1 MKEYNP
7 ILGALFSG
15 RGGEGGYN
23 AGFRQSRLAALYQG
37 DDPEK
42 QALAAKQ
49 LAAVDPESAGK
60 WQQEQAKVAQQNLER
75 KARMLAS
82 APSLEVKQQLYSSIV
97 PEVRKVWAD
106 APDVYTPE
114 LDQMLTSWA
123 GADGG
128 NKSMPTDVQSIQWK
142 LESAGYK
149 PGSAEYKKALDVE
162 LGIAARPSS
171 AAIAYKI
178 VKGAD
183 GRERLIAVDPR
194 TPGAMVMD
202 GGTAGFGEPTATQE
216 PKPSETDYNAI
227 ATNLQQVL
235 RDAGFDEA
243 SARDVADA
251 YHSRKSGEPKGQYTD
266 GYVKPMP
273 AGQSAAFVSRTP
285 EEQAA
290 LTREAELKADLGL
303 KPSIAAAESEAK
315 FGVETRYAP
324 GIAGASAEA
333 TAQGKARGERSATGE
348 KKAAEA
354 GDAIALLKEAEQILA
369 GATGGYVGAKADEFA
384 AAFGKSTKG
393 AEANAQLNVIAPKLI
408 GLVPR
413 FEGPQSDA
421 DRKLYE
427 NAAGDL
433 GNPNKPVSIRLA
445 AARMMMKLYQ
455 KTADGKQSADGQ
467 TKRIRITL

>member
-15 RGGEGGYN
+15 KGGEGGYN
-23 AGFRQSRLAALYQG
+23 AGFRQSRLAALYQN

-49 LAAVDPESAGK
+49 LAYVDPESAGK
-60 WQQEQAKVAQQNLER
+60 WQQEQAALRQEGLKR
-75 KARMLAS
+75 KATMIANVPQEQRGPLYAAVLPDIRKDWAE
-82 APSLEVKQQLYSSIV
+82 APEQ
-97 PEVRKVWAD
+97 
-106 APDVYTPE
+106 YTPE
-114 LDQMLTSWA
+114 LDQMVTAWA
-123 GADGG
+123 QSVGGG

-149 PGSAEYKKALDVE
+149 PGSPEYKKALDVE
-162 LGIAARPSS
+162 LGITARPSS

-194 TPGAMVMD
+194 TPNAMVMD

-235 RDAGFDEA
+235 RDAGFDDA

-333 TAQGKARGERSATGE
+333 TAQGRARGERAATGE

>member
-1 MKEYNP
+1 MAELMHFQPGKAFYDAFQ
-7 ILGALFSG
+7 GA
-15 RGGEGGYN
+15 RGNTLAKLAITGEGEQ
-23 AGFRQSRLAALYQG
+23 RKS
-37 DDPEK
+37 
-42 QALAAKQ
+42 ALADLYGLDPS
-49 LAAVDPESAGK
+49 LASQAQAQIGK
-60 WQQEQAKVAQQNLER
+60 NDEQDYSELVQSAKVMYSLKGRPEADMMWQR
-75 KARMLAS
+75 V
-82 APSLEVKQQLYSSIV
+82 APKFSQKYGIQFNPTPQPSDWDAIEKIV
-97 PEVRKVWAD
+97 QATD
-106 APDVYTPE
+106 A
-114 LDQMLTSWA
+114 
-123 GADGG
+123 G
-128 NKSMPTDVQSIQWK
+128 NKSMPTDVQSIKWK
-142 LESAGYK
+142 LESAGYR

-162 LGIAARPSS
+162 LGITARPSS

-235 RDAGFDEA
+235 RDAGFDDA

-333 TAQGKARGERSATGE
+333 TAQGRARGERAATGE